1 MEIIEAII
9 LGIVQGITEWL
20 PISSSGH
27 LVLFQHFF
35 EISDSLLFDLVV
47 HLGSLI
53 VVLIVFWKDIRKL
66 VLGVVKM
73 EKEHLR
79 FFSQLVLA
87 SIPIGL
93 IGYFFYDFL
102 KSIFQN
108 VKTVGFSLIFTAV
121 VLFISKYPLKKDK
134 KLGFLSTFIMGLF
147 QAIAILPG
155 VSRSG
160 MTISAG
166 LFQGVKKEESVRFS
180 FLLFIPA
187 IIGASIFEIGKVD
200 SFGNISVLIIGFL
213 TTVIVG
219 VISLRLLLGL
229 IKKGKWSVFGWY
241 CLGLGIAALLL

>member
-108 VKTVGFSLIFTAV
+108 TLTVGFSLIFTAV
-121 VLFISKYPLKKDK
+121 VLFISKYPLNLL
-134 KLGFLSTFIMGLF
+134 KLMS
-147 QAIAILPG
+147 PN
-155 VSRSG
+155 
-160 MTISAG
+160 
-166 LFQGVKKEESVRFS
+166 VRIVF
-180 FLLFIPA
+180 
-187 IIGASIFEIGKVD
+187 
-200 SFGNISVLIIGFL
+200 NYYRVL
-213 TTVIVG
+213 
-219 VISLRLLLGL
+219 
-229 IKKGKWSVFGWY
+229 
-241 CLGLGIAALLL
+241 